1 MAGVRIFDRIKVPKV
16 NKTTFDMTHHRKYS
30 AAWGRLTPSM
40 VLETLPNDY
49 WSLRFEVMAR
59 GLALVAP
66 VMDEIF
72 IDVDTFFVPNRIQWS
87 GWEDFIR
94 SPTETAYVH
103 PFITGLDAVAA
114 KDLGDYLGY
123 TPNEATGGAVDNVK
137 LNPFPLAAY
146 CMIYD
151 EWYRPQLIGPTQW
164 QELVDGDNDSY
175 YGSFVTGGTLPRMM
189 EHDYFTSC
197 LPTPGLGS
205 AVKIPVFDP
214 ESLDASGN
222 YPIELLEETGIGFKV
237 KDRTTGDNITGDGTL
252 NSVGA
257 DLKRGSQFAVLDP
270 QGNYVIESSDMGT
283 IPDLRR
289 AIKLAEYLELLH
301 RGGNRYREV
310 MSNVYGASVED
321 YRIDIPEF
329 IARFSSRMT
338 ISEVLSH
345 GQDTTSGNEF
355 YLGQQAGHAI
365 SMSGSQRIGYHC
377 KEHGWLM
384 TLTSIKPRPSY
395 MQGLHKSM
403 VRQDYYDYAIPHLQH
418 IGDQRVTLQELYLDV
433 DSADKLDNTFG
444 YQSRYADYKT
454 VNNSVHGELR
464 DTLTYWTLVQQFG
477 PTTPQLNVE
486 FIGADKGA
494 MFNRIFVDT
503 NPNAHNFVLYQL
515 NDCSVS
521 RVLDAFSDPRI

>member
-1 MAGVRIFDRIKVPKV
+1 MAGVRIFDRIKIPQV

-87 GWEDFIR
+87 GWEEFIR
-94 SPTETAYVH
+94 DPSQTTYVH
-103 PFITGLDAVAA
+103 PHITGLDAVAV

-123 TPNEATGGAVDNVK
+123 TPNSATGGAVDNVK

-164 QELVDGDNDSY
+164 QELEDGDNDTY
-175 YGSFVTGGTLPRMM
+175 YGTFLIGPTLPRMM

-197 LPTPGLGS
+197 LPTPGVGS
-205 AVKIPVFDP
+205 AVKIPVFGETGQGTVTLDP
-214 ESLDASGN
+214 TVDTPTVWRPQMLVGKVDDTTTSAGDVTVGASGQ
-222 YPIELLEETGIGFKV
+222 LL
-237 KDRTTGDNITGDGTL
+237 GT
-252 NSVGA
+252 SSDA
-257 DLKRGSQFAVLDP
+257 IIDP
-270 QGNYVIESSDMGT
+270 NGNYVIPNSELGT

-310 MSNVYGASVED
+310 MSNVYGSSVED

-345 GQDTTSGNEF
+345 GQDTTTGNEY

-365 SMSGSQRIGYHC
+365 SMSGSQRVGYHC
-377 KEHGWLM
+377 KEHGWLI

-433 DSADKLDNTFG
+433 DNAAKLDNTFG

-464 DTLTYWTLVQQFG
+464 DSLKYWTLVQEFG
-477 PTTPQLNVE
+477 ATEPQLNVE
-486 FIGADKGA
+486 FIGADKGE